1 MLNKIIRKFSKKE
14 KHTWMFNKFYKISA
28 SLSMSYFLALYVTE
42 RSDEYNAG
50 TSQIP
55 WGPLGLRE
63 V

>member
-1 MLNKIIRKFSKKE
+1 
-14 KHTWMFNKFYKISA
+14 
-28 SLSMSYFLALYVTE
+28 MSYFLALYVTE